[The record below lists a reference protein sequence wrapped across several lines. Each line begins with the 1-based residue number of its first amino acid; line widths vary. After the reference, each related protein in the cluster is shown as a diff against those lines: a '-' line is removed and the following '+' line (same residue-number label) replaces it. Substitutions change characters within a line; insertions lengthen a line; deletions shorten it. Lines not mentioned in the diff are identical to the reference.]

1 MYIFETLRNKKTSDK
16 SKSLLL
22 ISIILTATMLFGC
35 NTNLPTPLP
44 SPEQAKLPTPN
55 VAMSSATESS
65 PLTDLGL
72 NEEFLSPENCQ
83 LAMEIPWEHDESNP
97 ITDENKILEILN
109 ALFNFESCNLPRQE
123 GWLLRYDIQEEK
135 QGEDRR
141 EYLARLTGV
150 PGACD
155 LQLLLRRSNGKL
167 TPYRLYDA
175 RDPDTEPNLLYMDYD
190 LCESFPEPCNLKSG
204 YYNLGTGTDPYFL
217 SDYSSA
223 FLHDQT
229 FKANPQNGIVES
241 KGWFIR
247 DSEQNGAGLFVYER
261 TVSGGNAAIHTD
273 LVTGQTYTPIKQVRY
288 IYFDLASGR
297 PVREV
302 FERTSTEGNV
312 YKTSRD
318 MVLSFYADLPQDLRS
333 VLNSAEAYRENLPG
347 CP

>member
-1 MYIFETLRNKKTSDK
+1 MHILETLTNKKI
-16 SKSLLL
+16 SKVSLFL
-22 ISIILTATMLFGC
+22 SFILTATLLFGC
-35 NTNLPTPLP
+35 NTSLPTPVP
-44 SPEQAKLPTPN
+44 TPEQAQLPVPNVESVMATELPAFTDTLLNKETLPTEP
-55 VAMSSATESS
+55 TE
-65 PLTDLGL
+65 DCK
-72 NEEFLSPENCQ
+72 LSLET
-83 LAMEIPWEHDESNP
+83 PWEHDKNNP
-97 ITDENKILEILN
+97 ITDENMILEILN
-109 ALFNFESCNLPRQE
+109 ALSDFETCHLPGQE
-123 GWLLRYDIQEEK
+123 GWLLRYDIWEGKRE
-135 QGEDRR
+135 EDRR
-141 EYLARLTGV
+141 EYLTHLTGV
-150 PGACD
+150 SGACD

-190 LCESFPEPCNLKSG
+190 LCESFPEPCNLING
-204 YYNLGTGTDPYFL
+204 YPNLGTGTDPYFL
-217 SDYSSA
+217 SDYSSD
-223 FLHDQT
+223 FLQDQT

-247 DSEQNGAGLFVYER
+247 DREQNGEGLFVYER

-273 LVTGQTYTPIKQVRY
+273 LVTGQTYTPIKQVRH

-318 MVLSFYADLPQDLRS
+318 MVLSFYTDLPQDLRS
-333 VLNSAEAYRENLPG
+333 LLDSAEAYRKNLPG